1 MSHDSDAPQANLHSQ
16 TTASAVLKRLAKARG
31 VSEAEVI
38 RQAIEREVLLTAAQ
52 PTVGDRSA
60 LEEFL
65 RFGSS
70 RRATGEDITGRA
82 SGHRDAGL
90 YDERLHRS
98 LRADS

>member
-1 MSHDSDAPQANLHSQ
+1 MTQMLRKQIYIPRRQQ
-16 TTASAVLKRLAKARG
+16 VQLKRLAKARG

-52 PTVGDRSA
+52 PTIGDRSA

-70 RRATGEDITGRA
+70 RRATEDTTGRA
-82 SGHRDAGL
+82 WTRDEL
-90 YDERLHRS
+90 YDERRRRS
-98 LRADS
+98 GRADS